1 MGREWGLEE
10 AELQWPVSAYPLSA
24 VRFSVFE
31 PIHVPAVDRISGL
44 GLPVACVWP
53 DRRFVR
59 QEENVRG
66 GLGVL
71 DDHDSSMRLCEQCVP
86 YHTTPPPPF
95 LTLMLLTRKFADVL
109 TLDVLRGVQGI
120 GSAATIPASVRPS
133 QRRRLS
139 LIINLLTLL

>member
-24 VRFSVFE
+24 VGFSVFE
-31 PIHVPAVDRISGL
+31 LTHMPAIDRISGL
-44 GLPVACVWP
+44 GLPAARIWP

-71 DDHDSSMRLCEQCVP
+71 DDNDSSMRLCEQCVP
-86 YHTTPPPPF
+86 CH
-95 LTLMLLTRKFADVL
+95 RH
-109 TLDVLRGVQGI
+109 
-120 GSAATIPASVRPS
+120 
-133 QRRRLS
+133 LS
-139 LIINLLTLL
+139 LPRR